1 MASLP
6 RNSENI
12 TIERIILYERINR
25 PHHEISSVKHM
36 LIHAYKWSITLK
48 SVNRFNF
55 HGDFPAE
62 AQLFWLHD
70 LESFEF
76 KAREL
81 IHLLVIWMIS
91 FFDRIPSRNKIND
104 GSCLVFL
111 LFGDNFIS
119 IHWDLYIYLPWIT
132 VTCLR

>member
-1 MASLP
+1 M
-6 RNSENI
+6 E
-12 TIERIILYERINR
+12 
-25 PHHEISSVKHM
+25 
-36 LIHAYKWSITLK
+36 
-48 SVNRFNF
+48 SVNRFNL

-62 AQLFWLHD
+62 AQLFWLHV

-76 KAREL
+76 KASEL
-81 IHLLVIWMIS
+81 IHVLVIWMTS

-119 IHWDLYIYLPWIT
+119 IH
-132 VTCLR
+132 